1 MNALTV
7 CTSARGIWRIGEAD
21 ARRWCQAMEPGN
33 GVSVGA
39 SDSTPTAG
47 IVMPAVGVYRRRY
60 ATGGVR
66 RFVDGVAW

>member
-1 MNALTV
+1 MNAPYGLHKRQGHLED
-7 CTSARGIWRIGEAD
+7 RGGRCKAVV
-21 ARRWCQAMEPGN
+21 PGN

-39 SDSTPTAG
+39 TDSTPTAG
-47 IVMPAVGVYRRRY
+47 IVMPAVGVYRRRC